1 MPGDKL
7 QIVQGEVMLND
18 KPAKV
23 FPHAK
28 TTYEVQTKGY
38 GLSNDFLAEN
48 HIEVLGSNGVTYY
61 LNAANDQ
68 VALLKQQPQVES
80 IAPYTFPAQFTG
92 DWAFPQ
98 DTINYKWNRDNMGPM
113 IVPKAGATVTL
124 TPQNIAL
131 YRRIIANY
139 ENNKFEEQN
148 GRFIINGKEANTY
161 TFKMNYYWMMG
172 DNRHNSLDSRYWG
185 FVPEDHVVGKAWF
198 VWLSYDQDGIRWSRL
213 LRGIPTLEK

>member
-1 MPGDKL
+1 ALEVQAEKDYYSLVRDFNNNRDLVKASYTVTHRPVDKKENYIKRCMAMPGDKL

-61 LNAANDQ
+61 LNAANNQ

-98 DTINYKWNRDNMGPM
+98 DTTNYKWN
-113 IVPKAGATVTL
+113 
-124 TPQNIAL
+124 
-131 YRRIIANY
+131 
-139 ENNKFEEQN
+139 
-148 GRFIINGKEANTY
+148 
-161 TFKMNYYWMMG
+161 
-172 DNRHNSLDSRYWG
+172 
-185 FVPEDHVVGKAWF
+185 
-198 VWLSYDQDGIRWSRL
+198 
-213 LRGIPTLEK
+213 